1 MKKVIINPQNGART
15 LILKLDIHTGENIRR
30 ETVEIDFSTAQ
41 DKPLPPVHLLDWI
54 QKTKSLSALAAQA
67 GGHGTGVAQCLETLR
82 KHLIVFLGEE
92 NAASILLAD
101 VDRDFCL
108 RFVSYLNQAH
118 NNRIRPDKPPRL
130 LSANTRK
137 KLFTLFSA
145 VFRRAQ
151 REGLISTNPVKEM
164 DRNERPHAIPTD
176 RPYLTREELQKMIRC
191 SRAPEDVRKAF
202 LFSCLTGLRWSD
214 ICSLTWRNL
223 RQDGDNW
230 FIIKK
235 MIKTGEWISN
245 PIAGEARLLLPS
257 PEGRADAPVFS
268 LPSASAVN
276 RDLKRWAKAAGLY
289 KNISFHT
296 ARHTFATLLIT
307 EGADIYTTSK
317 LLGHTSVETTQIYA
331 KVVDQKKQEAITLIS
346 KALKK

>member
-67 GGHGTGVAQCLETLR
+67 GGHGTGVAQGLETLR
-82 KHLIVFLGEE
+82 KH
-92 NAASILLAD
+92 
-101 VDRDFCL
+101 CL

-191 SRAPEDVRKAF
+191 SRAPEDVQKAF